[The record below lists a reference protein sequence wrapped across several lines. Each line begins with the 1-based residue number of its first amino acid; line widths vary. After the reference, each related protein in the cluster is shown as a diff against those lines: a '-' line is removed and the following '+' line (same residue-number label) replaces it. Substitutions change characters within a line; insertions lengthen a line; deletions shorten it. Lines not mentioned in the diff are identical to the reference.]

1 MQRKLKKRDI
11 QNKMVFNFSMHVSIC
26 IFVCDFVYSFICTI
40 FLWTKKGLGNSIKRC
55 TKEQIS
61 GHGECFLYILR
72 LRSFIHE
79 NLHHLLR
86 PFQFHLN
93 SFGPIWMTTIPE
105 STDKPTYCPP
115 VQLSPSCT
123 SSHTPLQLHFQP
135 PGISPPVAVFF
146 NGIVPIVSWVCLRRW
161 KS

>member
-55 TKEQIS
+55 TKQQIS
-61 GHGECFLYILR
+61 GRGECFLYIRR

-115 VQLSPSCT
+115 SSSAPRAPLVIPRSNYI
-123 SSHTPLQLHFQP
+123 SSHLVSPLLLLFFLMGLFQLFHEF
-135 PGISPPVAVFF
+135 V
-146 NGIVPIVSWVCLRRW
+146 
-161 KS
+161 